1 LGWKDIVMLDILEN
15 IEMLN
20 EIIESTNP
28 VETAKK
34 YKNLMEL
41 RADKEEK
48 RMREFMYTEDMY
60 NE

>member
-1 LGWKDIVMLDILEN
+1 MGWKDIVMLDILEN

-34 YKNLMEL
+34 YKNLMKL

-48 RMREFMYTEDMY
+48 RMREYM
-60 NE
+60 